1 MRIVGL
7 NIRHGARGKLDELV
21 PTVEG
26 YGADV
31 FVFGEYHADQKG
43 ERIKEKLSDIGFKYS
58 VDGGRGQDNDNG
70 VAIFSRIPFEVIDE
84 KRELGEH
91 HHKVVEVS
99 FERFKLVGVYFPNK
113 QKKKPVFEY
122 LMGYCENNIEKCVA
136 IVGDYNTCKAEDMEG
151 GGVPLKEYMYKFE
164 ELGWL
169 DGWRKFHPYKTEF
182 SWYSKKRD
190 GGKNGFRL
198 DHIICTPSFS
208 NALTGVNYCHKTRE
222 SGFTDHSALIIDLN
236 LQ

>member
-31 FVFGEYHADQKG
+31 FVFGEYHANQTG
-43 ERIKEKLSDIGFKYS
+43 EKIKEKLSDIGFKYS

-99 FERFKLVGVYFPNK
+99 FERFKLIGVYFPNK

-122 LMGYCENNIEKCVA
+122 LMEYCENNIEKCVA

-164 ELGWL
+164 ELGWF
-169 DGWRKFHPYKTEF
+169 DGWRKFHPYETEF

-190 GGKNGFRL
+190 GSKNGFRL
-198 DHIICTPSFS
+198 DHLICTPYFAQ
-208 NALTGVNYCHKTRE
+208 ALASVEYDHKPRE
-222 SGFTDHSALIIDLN
+222 EGFTDHSALIIDLN
-236 LQ
+236 F

>member
-7 NIRHGARGKLDELV
+7 NIRHGAKGKLEELV
-21 PTVEG
+21 PTIAG

-31 FVFGEYHADQKG
+31 LVFGEYHADQKG
-43 ERIKEKLSDIGFKYS
+43 ERIKENLNDIGFRYS
-58 VDGGRGQDNDNG
+58 VDGGRGLDNDNG
-70 VAIFSRIPFEVIDE
+70 VAIFSRIPFEVIYE

-122 LMGYCENNIEKCVA
+122 LMEYCEKNEEETVA
-136 IVGDYNTCKAEDMEG
+136 IVGDFNTCKKEDMEG
-151 GGVPLKEYMYKFE
+151 GGVPLKEYMYRFE

-169 DGWRKFHPYKTEF
+169 DGWRKYHPEKREF
-182 SWYSKKRD
+182 SYYSKKRD
-190 GGKNGFRL
+190 GGKNGFRF
-198 DHIICTPSFS
+198 DHVICSQSFAQ
-208 NALTGVNYCHKTRE
+208 ALASVEYSHKPRE
-222 SGFTDHSALIIDLN
+222 IGFTDHSALIIDLN
-236 LQ
+236 F